1 MADEDR
7 IKEFL
12 KLQKQI
18 KQDPKRIAAVIKQWM
33 AEDTKPTKRPK
44 KQGITVVEKHSPMQK
59 VWWWV
64 VTLYYLTR
72 DIDQAIKRLQ
82 ARQACSKGQC
92 GLPSSDGKN
101 HYGD

>member
-33 AEDTKPTKRPK
+33 TEDTKPKNRPK
-44 KQGITVVEKHSPMQK
+44 K
-59 VWWWV
+59 
-64 VTLYYLTR
+64 
-72 DIDQAIKRLQ
+72 
-82 ARQACSKGQC
+82 
-92 GLPSSDGKN
+92 
-101 HYGD
+101 

>member
-1 MADEDR
+1 
-7 IKEFL
+7 
-12 KLQKQI
+12 
-18 KQDPKRIAAVIKQWM
+18 
-33 AEDTKPTKRPK
+33 
-44 KQGITVVEKHSPMQK
+44 MQK

-82 ARQACSKGQC
+82 ARQACAKDQC

-101 HYGD
+101 HHGD